1 MIRLADALVG
11 VQRLAVDSAPVIYF
25 VEAQPRYGPLMADVF
40 QRSSR
45 ASLLAAPRL
54 SP

>member
-25 VEAQPRYGPLMADVF
+25 VEAQPQYRESVSSTSLHEGP
-40 QRSSR
+40 
-45 ASLLAAPRL
+45 
-54 SP
+54 